1 MFHPPTPL
9 LCQFNPTFPLKKGKK
24 LCQELGFCFQ
34 KPSQQRGAR
43 GRLAGSAPVW
53 GISLRGHWPRRFRL
67 KTHDLYI
74 WSFSYFLAHFLQKR
88 HSDAKQRR
96 SLFWTGPRTR
106 PRKLPGSA
114 GINSF
119 IQVWSQSAIVHL
131 SFYGAGT
138 LNFMAAS
145 QCQPKKLGSL
155 NYARSEP

>member
-1 MFHPPTPL
+1 MSIQPNVSIKRRKKFVSGIGILFSETLPTAWCPGSP
-9 LCQFNPTFPLKKGKK
+9 CRERP
-24 LCQELGFCFQ
+24 CLGHQ
-34 KPSQQRGAR
+34 SQGTLTSQ
-43 GRLAGSAPVW
+43 
-53 GISLRGHWPRRFRL
+53 ISTDNTRF
-67 KTHDLYI
+67 T
-74 WSFSYFLAHFLQKR
+74 SVVFLILWHIFLQKR
-88 HSDAKQRR
+88 HSDAQQRR